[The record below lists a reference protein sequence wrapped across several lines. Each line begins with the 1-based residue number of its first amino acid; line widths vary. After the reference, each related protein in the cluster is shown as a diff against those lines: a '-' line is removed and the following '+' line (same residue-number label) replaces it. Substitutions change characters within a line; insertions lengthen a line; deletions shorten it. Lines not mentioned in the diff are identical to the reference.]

1 LQVDPGDGEVIP
13 LEEQI
18 LEKKD
23 HPVHFN
29 NEEYIY

>member
-1 LQVDPGDGEVIP
+1 LQVVPGEEEVIP

-23 HPVHFN
+23 PPVHFN
-29 NEEYIY
+29 NEE